1 MPEQKQTL
9 KEVSLEV
16 DENGRTVMKFTKIMN
31 EEDEIE
37 IRQGENFF
45 LFARGMTSTLGYHS
59 NRSSFKVT
67 L

>member
-1 MPEQKQTL
+1 MTG
-9 KEVSLEV
+9 SLPMEV

-37 IRQGENFF
+37 IREGENYF

-59 NRSSFKVT
+59 NRHSKSLCKKI
-67 L
+67 